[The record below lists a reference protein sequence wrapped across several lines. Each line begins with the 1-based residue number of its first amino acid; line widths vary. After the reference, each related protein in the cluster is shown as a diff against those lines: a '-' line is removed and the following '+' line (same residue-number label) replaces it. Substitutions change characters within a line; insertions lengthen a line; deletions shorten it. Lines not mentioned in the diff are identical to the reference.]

1 MATTAKSPALKP
13 SRTRASKTTTAVAD
27 SNRPSAAAAAVEAPP
42 KTEPVSPTGKLGM
55 LVGLLRREAD
65 ATLADMT
72 AATGW
77 QAHSVRGAL
86 AGSLKKKLGLPIISE
101 KAEGVRVYRIAA

>member
-1 MATTAKSPALKP
+1 MARITKSPALKP
-13 SRTRASKTTTAVAD
+13 SRTRVAKASTSERPATGTEEAVKTTTG
-27 SNRPSAAAAAVEAPP
+27 EAS
-42 KTEPVSPTGKLGM
+42 TPTGKLGV
-55 LVGLLRREAD
+55 LVGLLRRDAG

-86 AGSLKKKLGLPIISE
+86 AGSLKKKLGLPVTSE
-101 KAEGVRVYRIAA
+101 KVDGARVYRIAA